1 MKTWGPIMF
10 IPVLMFALFL
20 VANPLVRAVEMVAL
34 PVTVIVGVILC
45 LSLGG
50 LGAVLVWGRYESAR
64 GRQLDNQVKRAHLLK
79 VQQQIFPDENGN
91 LPLVWQR
98 EAWVNGNLVGADSQP
113 HAWAIWQ
120 ATNNRSG
127 SAARE
132 LFTRPLLPG
141 LPASTTPM
149 PWVSG
154 PGQSEV
160 IDAVAR
166 EVQEATE

>member
-1 MKTWGPIMF
+1 MKTGGSLIA
-10 IPVLMFALFL
+10 IPVLIFALYL
-20 VANPLVRAVEMVAL
+20 VAEPLIHAVETVAL
-34 PVTVIVGVILC
+34 PVTVIVGVIIC

-50 LGAVLVWGRYESAR
+50 LGAAIVWGRYESAR
-64 GRQLDNQVKRAHLLK
+64 GRQLDNQVKQAQLLK

-91 LPLVWQR
+91 LPLVWHR
-98 EAWVNGNLVGADSQP
+98 EAWINGNLVGADNQP

-132 LFTRPLLPG
+132 LFTRPP
-141 LPASTTPM
+141 LPALSASTSPM
-149 PWVSG
+149 PLVSG

-160 IDAVAR
+160 IDAVAKDVR
-166 EVQEATE
+166 EEME